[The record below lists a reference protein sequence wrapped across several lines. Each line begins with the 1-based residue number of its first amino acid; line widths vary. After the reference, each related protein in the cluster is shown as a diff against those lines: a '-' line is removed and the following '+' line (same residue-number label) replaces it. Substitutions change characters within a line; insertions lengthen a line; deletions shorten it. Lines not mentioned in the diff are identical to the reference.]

1 MSSDAMNVFNK
12 ENLDTYLKDL
22 AKQFRKN
29 NGKNAK
35 AEIVLVGGAAI
46 LVNYSFRDMT
56 TDIDA
61 IIHTNS
67 SMIDAINQI
76 GDKYNL
82 PRGWINSDFMRT
94 DSYSSKLIEFSVYY
108 KTLSGV
114 VEIRSISSE
123 YLVAMKL
130 KSGRK
135 FKNDMSDIIGILK
148 EHEKRGQPILWDML
162 EKAVFDLYG
171 NWNAIPSESVSFI
184 RNALSRGDYENV
196 YLQTKGNEQTIRMRL
211 LDFQKKYPNTVNQS
225 NVESLIGLLESN
237 DEDQNKK

>member
-1 MSSDAMNVFNK
+1 
-12 ENLDTYLKDL
+12 
-22 AKQFRKN
+22 
-29 NGKNAK
+29 
-35 AEIVLVGGAAI
+35 
-46 LVNYSFRDMT
+46 MT

-114 VEIRSISSE
+114 VEIRSISAE

-171 NWNAIPSESVSFI
+171 NWNAIPSESVTFI